1 MALNSLNGKRE
12 QKGAHM
18 SISEKIR
25 GFMAESSWIRKMF
38 EEGIELKK
46 QFGADNVYD
55 FSLGNP
61 NVEPPADLKERV
73 RRIAAQ
79 EIPGKHAYMPNAG
92 YADTREAVAATLREC
107 HGTDVSAD
115 SVIMT
120 CGAGG
125 ALNVALKTLL
135 EPGEEVVVP
144 TPFFVEYQFYVD
156 NAGGATRLVKTK
168 DDFSLDLGAL
178 EEAITPRTKA
188 VLINSPNNP
197 TGKVYGEDAIRDL
210 GSLLLEKQKKLGKR
224 LYLLSDEPYA
234 QIVYDDVCV
243 PSVFRAFPNS
253 VIVYSYSK
261 TLSIPGERIGFLAVN
276 PGMEEG
282 AEVLSGMIL
291 CNRILGFVNAP
302 AFMQRVV
309 AHSQKAR
316 VEVEEYR
323 RKRDLLC
330 DGLRDAGYEFHK
342 PEGAFYLFPRTP
354 IADDVA
360 FVRALQK
367 RRILTV
373 PGSGFGGPGHFRIAY
388 CVEDKTILGAM
399 EGFRKTMQEFR

>member
-1 MALNSLNGKRE
+1 
-12 QKGAHM
+12 M
-18 SISEKIR
+18 SISRKIR
-25 GFMAESSWIRKMF
+25 GFISESSWIRRMF
-38 EEGIELKK
+38 EEGIELK
-46 QFGADNVYD
+46 QRFGADNVYD

-61 NVEPPADLKERV
+61 NVDPPGDLKERV
-73 RRIAAQ
+73 CGIAAQ
-79 EIPGKHAYMPNAG
+79 EISGKHGYMPNAG
-92 YADTREAVAATLREC
+92 YAETREAVAATLREC
-107 HGTDVSAD
+107 HGAEVSAD
-115 SVIMT
+115 HVVMT

-135 EPGEEVVVP
+135 DPGDEVVIP
-144 TPFFVEYQFYVD
+144 TPFFVEYRFYVD
-156 NAGGATRLVKTK
+156 NAGGAARLVKTR
-168 DDFSLDLGAL
+168 DDFSLDLAAM
-178 EEAITPRTKA
+178 EDAITERTKA

-197 TGKVYGEDAIRDL
+197 TGKVYGEDAVRGL
-210 GSLLLEKQKKLGKR
+210 GELLREKQKQFGRR

-243 PSVFRAFPNS
+243 PSVFSAFSNS
-253 VIVYSYSK
+253 IIAYSYSK
-261 TLSIPGERIGFLAVN
+261 TLSIPGERIGFLAVS
-276 PGMEEG
+276 PGMEDA

-309 AHSQKAR
+309 ACSQGSR
-316 VEVEEYR
+316 VQVEEYR

-330 DGLRDAGYEFHK
+330 DGLREAGYEFRK

-354 IADDVA
+354 VADDVA

-373 PGSGFGGPGHFRIAY
+373 PGRGFGGPGHFRIAY
-388 CVEDKTILGAM
+388 CVEDRAITGAM
-399 EGFRKTMQEFR
+399 QGFRETMAEFR